1 MAQPSG
7 SKFGSIF
14 AENKMPQDI
23 EDAHAA
29 AWATAV
35 AMVAGETHHLFH
47 KCSSTCSVHLCN
59 AVFRRL
65 LTVFVAII
73 SRSMSFVYY
82 TALFICRHCPYLHQA
97 VADPSLR
104 KNTITQTVLIKHRPQ
119 RRKLSSSSSS
129 SLEEDSDS
137 SSDNGSSSGNKS
149 KQAQL
154 YVLFWS
160 GGKDSFLTLRALQA
174 EQHDNSSSS
183 ASISSSTAAAA
194 APSSILLLT
203 TCDAVSG
210 SVAFQN
216 THIRDVMA
224 QATALSLDLLAVPLV
239 GGEAKTAVGPYVTA
253 VLDALESLKHR

>member
-1 MAQPSG
+1 MLS
-7 SKFGSIF
+7 
-14 AENKMPQDI
+14 
-23 EDAHAA
+23 
-29 AWATAV
+29 
-35 AMVAGETHHLFH
+35 L
-47 KCSSTCSVHLCN
+47 
-59 AVFRRL
+59 FRRL
-65 LTVFVAII
+65 LMVLAAMFSFHSLSAVYSTAI
-73 SRSMSFVYY
+73 
-82 TALFICRHCPYLHQA
+82 LHCRHCPYLHQA

-119 RRKLSSSSSS
+119 RRKLSNSSSSS

-137 SSDNGSSSGNKS
+137 SSDESSSSGNNS

-154 YVLFWS
+154 NVLFWS

-174 EQHDNSSSS
+174 EQHSDSSSS
-183 ASISSSTAAAA
+183 ASSSSSTAAAA
-194 APSSILLLT
+194 APTGILLLT

-253 VLDALESLKHR
+253 VLDALEPLKHRVRV

>member
-1 MAQPSG
+1 
-7 SKFGSIF
+7 
-14 AENKMPQDI
+14 
-23 EDAHAA
+23 
-29 AWATAV
+29 
-35 AMVAGETHHLFH
+35 
-47 KCSSTCSVHLCN
+47 
-59 AVFRRL
+59 
-65 LTVFVAII
+65 
-73 SRSMSFVYY
+73 
-82 TALFICRHCPYLHQA
+82 

-137 SSDNGSSSGNKS
+137 SGDENSSNSGNS

-154 YVLFWS
+154 NVLFWS

-174 EQHDNSSSS
+174 EQHSNSSSS
-183 ASISSSTAAAA
+183 SATSSSSTAAAA
-194 APSSILLLT
+194 APTGILLLT

-224 QATALSLDLLAVPLV
+224 QATALSLHLLAVPLV

-253 VLDALESLKHR
+253 VLDALEPLKHRVRTA